1 MFEQFYNLKYILNDP
16 NTLII
21 LPVYINSTVNS
32 IEEYINKMPIK
43 EFGIKS
49 IKKELINLIQSFKLK
64 DNSSNSE
71 TITKYDNVF
80 FLKCIYTKSNF
91 TEEEYKENIN
101 TELLR
106 LINVLKER
114 FQTFM
119 SSTNQKYLPYKKI
132 ILFKNT
138 KNDISVDYFSS
149 LTSKKNINFLNKY
162 INDFFKSNKYYNIN
176 SGIQQFNI
184 NEKFKIP
191 LIYSESNNKN
201 ILEFYN
207 LEPKTKDKS
216 ETYKSTIE
224 AFQYLTYLTQF
235 LYKSKFLGE
244 KKDEEKSISIKTDTF
259 KILYKKN
266 KINIDEYNITNIH
279 ISTNNPYNIELSSI
293 SNTIELHGYF
303 KQKKGN
309 YYILQL
315 NEIYNNNLFNYIL
328 KSVKIETMK
337 KKAKLKINLHHMK

>member
-1 MFEQFYNLKYILNDP
+1 MSSSSLSFKINANKTINVEYSFSPFYSLILYVYTLYNFVKIEARDGSKSLKVNYNDLNIINRTFVNNFEPEIYNIEDTNNNIKKLYKNIIQDKFDNILEGSDLYKHFELNENKDINEFLDERIKEYIEKEKNSENEQSTNKKRNRSSVNYSFYIYYFLMFEQFYNLKYILNDP

-114 FQTFM
+114 FQA
-119 SSTNQKYLPYKKI
+119 L
-132 ILFKNT
+132 
-138 KNDISVDYFSS
+138 
-149 LTSKKNINFLNKY
+149 
-162 INDFFKSNKYYNIN
+162 
-176 SGIQQFNI
+176 
-184 NEKFKIP
+184 
-191 LIYSESNNKN
+191 
-201 ILEFYN
+201 
-207 LEPKTKDKS
+207 
-216 ETYKSTIE
+216 
-224 AFQYLTYLTQF
+224 
-235 LYKSKFLGE
+235 
-244 KKDEEKSISIKTDTF
+244 
-259 KILYKKN
+259 
-266 KINIDEYNITNIH
+266 
-279 ISTNNPYNIELSSI
+279 
-293 SNTIELHGYF
+293 
-303 KQKKGN
+303 
-309 YYILQL
+309 
-315 NEIYNNNLFNYIL
+315 
-328 KSVKIETMK
+328 
-337 KKAKLKINLHHMK
+337 